1 MRKFQQIKYKLPAI
15 MILLLVIPISMV
27 GYISYQKTE
36 ILEKAIIQKDDIVEM
51 TPKYEKTFEEYE
63 SILTSLTESEKLQ
76 YEKVSTSNLDEST
89 YPNMPILNNPKLTTY
104 YENFLTKQASDDPYI
119 INMYIGTN
127 DGALYLN
134 NIPDEDVDL
143 TSYSA
148 TSTDWYEKASKSNE
162 EVVWTEPYIDA
173 ASGKPTIT
181 LAKSISGDS
190 GDIIGV
196 AGIDFDMYV
205 LAQDMRQDIL
215 MSTIITMAISIIIGL
230 VIVILFVKVINFNI
244 NQIKVELNN
253 LAAGDLSGKKVKV
266 KSNDEFTVLA
276 NAMNQMKDNL
286 YDMINKVM
294 MATGRVMQQSGTLN
308 QSSDQVK
315 EGSEQIAATMEEL
328 SSGSESQA
336 NHASNLASTM
346 EEHNRKVK
354 VVAENGQRIADE
366 SKEVMNVSHNGKES
380 LEQSVIQMQT
390 IHDMVQDSYQ
400 RVTGLD
406 KRTAEID
413 KIVIVI
419 KEIAEQTNLLALNA
433 AIEAARAGEAGKGFA
448 VVADEVRKLAEQVTA
463 SISDITGLVANIQE
477 ESGQVADS
485 LELGFKEVEKGT
497 TQIGQT
503 GDNFAQINQSIS
515 GMVLRVQEIV
525 QSLNEVNEN
534 SVDMHKSVD
543 EIAAVSQESAAAVE
557 ETAASAEQTNQ
568 SMENVSNS
576 AQELDALAQELE
588 EQVAKFKI
596 V

>member
-1 MRKFQQIKYKLPAI
+1 MQKFQQIKYKLPAI
-15 MILLLVIPISMV
+15 MILLLVIPISVV

-51 TPKYEKTFEEYE
+51 TPKYEKIFEEYE

-134 NIPDEDVDL
+134 NIPDDDVDL

-148 TSTDWYEKASKSNE
+148 TSTDWYEKASKSTD

-181 LAKSISGDS
+181 LAKTILADS
-190 GDIIGV
+190 GEMIGV

-205 LAQDMRQDIL
+205 IAQNMRQDIL
-215 MSTIITMAISIIIGL
+215 MSTIVTMAISIIIGL
-230 VIVILFVKVINFNI
+230 VIVVMFVKVINFNI

-266 KSNDEFTVLA
+266 KSKDEFTVLA

-286 YDMINKVM
+286 YEMINKVM
-294 MATGRVMQQSGTLN
+294 MATGSVMQQSGTLN

-346 EEHNRKVK
+346 EEHNRKIK
-354 VVAENGQRIADE
+354 IVAENGQLIAKE
-366 SKEVMNVSHNGKES
+366 SNEVLNVSKSGKEL

-419 KEIAEQTNLLALNA
+419 KEIADQTNLLALNA

-463 SISDITGLVANIQE
+463 SISDITGLVANIQD

-497 TQIGQT
+497 SQIGKT
-503 GDNFAQINQSIS
+503 GENFAQINQSIS
-515 GMVLRVQEIV
+515 DMVLRVQEIV
-525 QSLNEVNEN
+525 QSLEEVNEN
-534 SVDMHKSVD
+534 SIDMHKSVD

-557 ETAASAEQTNQ
+557 ETAASAEQTNH
-568 SMENVSNS
+568 SMEGVSNS
-576 AQELDALAQELE
+576 AQELDVLAQELD